1 MFTKNLKIIIPA
13 LVLFVP
19 VLVMAQQ
26 PNAQGLF
33 NLLGMATALIQ
44 GLIPFVIGLALLSFL
59 WGVLKYA
66 TAKDEEEQKKSKGFM
81 LYGII
86 GLFVM
91 VSVWGLVNLLGDTL
105 NLSNATPTAP
115 RVPEVSR

>member
-1 MFTKNLKIIIPA
+1 MTKKILKIGIPTA
-13 LVLFVP
+13 LLVLP
-19 VLVMAQQ
+19 LITLAQQ

-33 NLLGMATALIQ
+33 NLLGLANALIQ
-44 GLIPFVIGLALLSFL
+44 GLIPFVIGLAVLSFL
-59 WGVLKYA
+59 WGVFQYM
-66 TAKDEEEQKKSKGFM
+66 TAKEEDDQKKARSFM